1 MFFYG
6 GYDLVDIL
14 GALLLV
20 TAFGG
25 VFIVGYMCADIDED
39 EFDGP
44 NDLSVDEWTQLD
56 DIILYYYNII
66 ARALFVYQVYK
77 IKVSINS

>member
-25 VFIVGYMCADIDED
+25 VFIVGYMCADISKEPA
-39 EFDGP
+39 FLP
-44 NDLSVDEWTQLD
+44 K
-56 DIILYYYNII
+56 
-66 ARALFVYQVYK
+66 F
-77 IKVSINS
+77 